1 MTKKVIQFLIF
12 DEDELSGT
20 LIENYLKD
28 VKFPFEIYKFNKFDK
43 SKIKNDDLFYKFIFI
58 NITKRDF
65 DILDDISICSTNSK
79 NIFFM
84 MSSEPTTDL
93 YIKVLR
99 AGTKEFLRKPLEKD
113 SFLAAVKNN
122 YREEMIK
129 DEKTKKRGAKI
140 IAVTSLEK
148 NCGKT
153 FSAINIASELAYVVK
168 DRVLLMDFNEN
179 LNNVT
184 FSLNIDQKHDTHY
197 YIDNITEENAGKIL
211 LEVYKYKDLPLYIM
225 SSCMYKAQRNK
236 ILTADNFQNF
246 LDIVKRYFRY
256 IVIDVNND
264 IEITTKAIF
273 GNTDMIFYL
282 ITPNIAANSRNKS
295 HIDVNFDKKKFRI
308 ILNKYR
314 DKDES
319 RIGEIENILGREIFY
334 KIPINLSVTMGAG
347 SQGKTI
353 REINATSDI
362 AKKYNQLAKYIIS
375 RV

>member
-20 LIENYLKD
+20 LMENYLKD

-58 NITKRDF
+58 NITKRDL

-99 AGTKEFLRKPLEKD
+99 AGAKEFLRKPLEKD

-122 YREEMIK
+122 YREEMTK

-153 FSAINIASELAYVVK
+153 FSVINIASELAYVVK

-184 FSLNIDQKHDTHY
+184 FALDIDQKHDTNY
-197 YIDNITEENAGKIL
+197 FIDNITEENAGTML
-211 LEVYKYKDLPLYIM
+211 PSVYKYKDLPLYIM
-225 SSCMYKAQRNK
+225 SSCMYKSQKNK

-256 IVIDVNND
+256 IIIDVNND
-264 IEITTKAIF
+264 IERTTKTIF
-273 GNTDMIFYL
+273 GNTDMIFYM
-282 ITPNIAANSRNKS
+282 ITPNIAANSRNKN

-334 KIPINLSVTMGAG
+334 KIPLNLSVTIG
-347 SQGKTI
+347 SGTKGRTI
-353 REINATSDI
+353 REINANSDI
-362 AKKYNQLAKYIIS
+362 ARKYNQLAKYIIS